1 MADKQPLFFVAYRV
15 GEGLGADVPLTYVK
29 GDDVTT
35 CAQQVAEH
43 FNLSLDSILLVPVGL
58 AAEKDIARLTNL
70 MAAEFY
76 LAQFALLAQATGR
89 IQPAGSV
96 RLVT

>member
-15 GEGLGADVPLTYVK
+15 GKGVGADVPLTYVK

-35 CAQQVAEH
+35 CAQQVAAH
-43 FNLSLDSILLVPVGL
+43 FGLPLDAILLVPVGL
-58 AAEKDIARLTNL
+58 ADAADIARLTNL